1 MKIVQFHNPGSPDLA
16 PHKSMF
22 DENNIEF
29 VQYPEFLSM
38 EEQLKHCEGADAIAT
53 SILKFPREVIE
64 RLPDS
69 VKCIVR
75 TAMGYEIVDVEACS

>member
-29 VQYPEFLSM
+29 VQYPEFLCM
-38 EEQLKHCEGADAIAT
+38 
-53 SILKFPREVIE
+53 
-64 RLPDS
+64 
-69 VKCIVR
+69 
-75 TAMGYEIVDVEACS
+75 